1 MITPGDDYPLHQT
14 SRPVRDPG
22 TDRNAYDR
30 FFFNGYP
37 TDGGAYFA
45 MAFGLYPGRNVMDA
59 GFSVVADGVQH
70 NVRASRILGA
80 DRLDTRVGPISV
92 TILEPLKRLRVDVDD
107 PESGIAA
114 SLEFEARTPPYEE
127 APYRWGAGHTTSFD
141 YTRLTQ
147 DGTWSG
153 SITAPGGQVLAVEP
167 STWWGTRDRS
177 WGFRPV
183 GSREM
188 GAPDGPIGFY
198 WLWAPVQFEDAAY
211 LWDVNETPD
220 GNTWHEEALWSPIGF
235 DAPVEGGRSE
245 YTFTFKPGT
254 RHASA
259 FELALDF
266 PSGARTLSLEP
277 LYNFYMNGIGYMH
290 PTEGHGVYLGES
302 HRNSESFTVADVD
315 ETVPFNQHI
324 QAICRVRRD
333 DGAVGIGILEQ
344 LIIGPHSPSG
354 LREIFD
360 MHA

>member
-37 TDGGAYFA
+37 KDGSAYFA
-45 MAFGLYPGRNVMDA
+45 MAFGLYPGRNIMDA
-59 GFSVVADGVQH
+59 GFSVIADGVQH

-80 DRLDTRVGPISV
+80 DRLDTRVGPIRV
-92 TILEPLKRLRVDVDD
+92 TIVEPLRRLRLDVDD
-107 PESGIAA
+107 PESGIKA

-127 APYRWGAGHTTSFD
+127 APYRWGAGFATSFD

-153 SITAPGGQVLAVEP
+153 SITVPGGQTLTVDA
-167 STWWGTRDRS
+167 SNWWGTRDRS

-183 GSREM
+183 GSREA

-198 WLWAPVQFEDAAY
+198 WLWAPVQFDDAAY
-211 LWDVNETPD
+211 LWDVNETPT
-220 GNTWHEEALWSPIGF
+220 GEAWHQEAMWSPIGF
-235 DAPVEGGRSE
+235 DAPVESGTSSYE
-245 YTFTFKPGT
+245 FTYKPGT

-259 FELALDF
+259 FELTLSF
-266 PSGARTLSLEP
+266 PSGTRRLSLEP
-277 LYNFYMNGIGYMH
+277 LYDFTMNGIGYMH
-290 PTEGHGVYLGES
+290 PTEGHGVFLGEN
-302 HRNSESFTVADVD
+302 HRNSESFAVAEVD
-315 ETVPFNQHI
+315 KTVPFNLHI
-324 QAICRVRRD
+324 QAICRVHRD

-344 LIIGPHSPSG
+344 LIIGPHAPSG
-354 LREIFD
+354 LTEIFD
-360 MHA
+360 MHT